1 VLQTAFVVP
10 DLDEGLEHWIRV
22 MGAGP
27 FVVMRDFVGTDL
39 TYRGQPSA
47 TVVDYAFGQCGEVQV
62 QLIAQPGPGL
72 SIYRDMYGPGEGGF
86 HHVCALVPLDD
97 WDSQVAAFVD
107 AGYALAA
114 SLMTSAPAVYFDCRA
129 DLGCFVELYGRTERS
144 TGFFAHLR
152 ALHEE
157 WDGVTDPVRERA
169 PSPVSSQS
177 AGPSANSSANSSPLS
192 SPMQEPS

>member
-1 VLQTAFVVP
+1 MLQTAFVVP
-10 DLDEGLEHWIRV
+10 DLDVGLDHWIRV

-39 TYRGQPSA
+39 TYRGQPSTTA
-47 TVVDYAFGQCGEVQV
+47 VDYAFGQCGEVQV

-86 HHVCALVPLDD
+86 HHMCALVPLDD

-107 AGYALAA
+107 AGYTLAA

-152 ALHEE
+152 ALHEA

-169 PSPVSSQS
+169 VSPVSSPS
-177 AGPSANSSANSSPLS
+177 AGPTANSSPKS
-192 SPMQEPS
+192 SPTPEPS